1 MANVND
7 AVKGLYGEQIQNEKK
22 DRRMTQHSRKWSS
35 SGLGLDAAEAEARRL
50 EKKGTFTATMDDEAN
65 TVTLSKDDFK
75 AVMGKLG
82 GHKQVA
88 KRSQS
93 NLILLAFGYLAVSIG
108 FIAVIVGLMNWR
120 IEASKESHVK
130 GAEMV
135 GKDGE
140 VIKTADLINFAS
152 IFDLTK
158 LSPASLV
165 QVKHATLQ
173 LENGKDMAF
182 EITGATKLAGSKSAT
197 LLTPGGVIL
206 INGESMQAAATVN
219 GVCFKVKSPDQAT
232 RRVLASGDRK
242 LLHAHADYFTAQ
254 SNGRSLSETNTGGF
268 AGLAIAL
275 GKELKDELDAKD
287 PVSGTLTWGP
297 AMRVKFALNYERI
310 PGIGFDE
317 KCMHSPYEVRRRP
330 GNYIMHMQAGGVD
343 IVMSNTIMAEGKID
357 PTSGQFNVTK
367 CSYSRRDNLFEMS
380 SDTLKK
386 DDASLQGMFDFSSA
400 TNYSFPAEVSKD
412 QQFAAVDIDIAKI
425 SDECLKHDKS
435 TSRRLKMAR
444 ENSHQHFVEMY
455 HTPLMAHNAETP
467 RHLWTA
473 EHQTHHDALSLIND
487 LYEQTT
493 SDADGRNLRA
503 RKLGETDAS
512 KAMDDVYNTANE
524 GQAEWATCVDAKAWA
539 TAVAGQACYL
549 KRGCMFAFRGSDDN
563 GDWSDNIIGSLSI
576 ESHNGYWIHK
586 GFINQLKALR
596 SQTSLDSEASDCG
609 HSAIWV
615 GHSLGGAMSYAARG
629 YYNKGSVN
637 NYAAPAAYWNAGYR
651 GFSGARTWHE
661 NDPVPYLTNAVGY
674 QHVFGSRSLYEKCSA
689 YHRRCPVPYP
699 CSCGW
704 RGCNTCWGGCFNGDC
719 KTSSTAVRGNSWNQ
733 PKLKWASLAW
743 DVFANILN
751 IKTNDRSTH
760 FHDQGVY
767 YRPNGA

>member
-1 MANVND
+1 
-7 AVKGLYGEQIQNEKK
+7 
-22 DRRMTQHSRKWSS
+22 
-35 SGLGLDAAEAEARRL
+35 
-50 EKKGTFTATMDDEAN
+50 
-65 TVTLSKDDFK
+65 
-75 AVMGKLG
+75 
-82 GHKQVA
+82 
-88 KRSQS
+88 
-93 NLILLAFGYLAVSIG
+93 
-108 FIAVIVGLMNWR
+108 
-120 IEASKESHVK
+120 
-130 GAEMV
+130 
-135 GKDGE
+135 
-140 VIKTADLINFAS
+140 
-152 IFDLTK
+152 
-158 LSPASLV
+158 
-165 QVKHATLQ
+165 
-173 LENGKDMAF
+173 
-182 EITGATKLAGSKSAT
+182 
-197 LLTPGGVIL
+197 
-206 INGESMQAAATVN
+206 MQAAATVN

-232 RRVLASGDRK
+232 RRVLASGDRA

-254 SNGRSLSETNTGGF
+254 SNGRTLAESNTGGF

-297 AMRVKFALNYERI
+297 SMRVKFALNYERI

-317 KCMHSPYEVRRRP
+317 KCMHSQYEVRRRP
-330 GNYIMHMQAGGVD
+330 GNFIMHMAAGDVD

-380 SDTLKK
+380 SDTLKN
-386 DDASLQGMFDFSSA
+386 DDASLKGMFDFSA

-412 QQFAAVDIDIAKI
+412 QQFAAIDIDIAKL

-444 ENSHQHFVEMY
+444 ENSHQHFLDNY

-473 EHQTHHDALSLIND
+473 EHEMHHDALSLINE
-487 LYEQTT
+487 LYEKTT

-503 RKLGETDAS
+503 LSREELSRKLGETAAS
-512 KAMDDVYNTANE
+512 QAMDDVYDAGAVCKNAHS
-524 GQAEWATCVDAKAWA
+524 WAFS
-539 TAVAGQACYL
+539 VAGQACYI
-549 KRGCMFAFRGSDDN
+549 KRGCLFAFRGSDDN
-563 GDWSDNIIGSLSI
+563 GDWADNILGSLSI

-586 GFINQLKALR
+586 GFINQLHALR
-596 SQTSLDSEASDCG
+596 GQTSLDAEASGCG
-609 HSAIWV
+609 HSATWV
-615 GHSLGGAMSYAARG
+615 GHSLGGAMAYAARG
-629 YYNKGSVN
+629 HYNKGSVN

-674 QHVFGSRSLYEKCSA
+674 QHVFGSRSLYERCSA
-689 YHRRCPVPYP
+689 YHQRCPIPYP

-704 RGCNTCWGGCFNGDC
+704 RGCNTCWTGCFNGDC
-719 KTSSTAVRGNSWNQ
+719 KTSSTHVNSNKGWNE
-733 PKLKWASLAW
+733 PKLGWASLAW

-751 IKTNDRSTH
+751 IGTNDRSTH